1 MFRNSVL
8 LAFGLSISF
17 SGFALAALEEP
28 VPGQQVQA
36 VEGARKI
43 NPAAVEVLLDNNRRM
58 TLDFYGDNI
67 FRIFRD
73 DKGGIIRD
81 PKAEPEARI
90 LADNPR
96 KPVSRL
102 DVDQKGD
109 AVVITTGKVRIEIN
123 KKTSLFKV
131 INLKDH
137 SVVAE
142 QASPILFEKG
152 KTSFSLKAKPDEYFY
167 GGGVQNGRFSHR
179 GKVISIENQNSWT
192 DGGVA
197 SPTPFYWSTGG
208 YGVMWHTFKKG
219 QYDFGSRE
227 ENLVNLSHDENYLDV
242 FFMVND
248 GPVSLL
254 RDFYQLTGAPV
265 LLPKFA
271 FYQGHLNA
279 YNRDYWKEDE
289 KGILFEDGKRYKE
302 SQKDNGGIKESLN
315 GELNNYQF
323 SGRAVVTVTRPM
335 TCRWDGFC
343 RTTATEPGTARR
355 IPWTA
360 ILRI

>member
-90 LADNPR
+90 LADNR
-96 KPVSRL
+96 KPVSGWMWTRRGCGCHHYGEG
-102 DVDQKGD
+102 Q
-109 AVVITTGKVRIEIN
+109 IEIN

-167 GGGVQNGRFSHR
+167 GGGVQNGPFSHR
-179 GKVISIENQNSWT
+179 ERSF
-192 DGGVA
+192 
-197 SPTPFYWSTGG
+197 P
-208 YGVMWHTFKKG
+208 
-219 QYDFGSRE
+219 
-227 ENLVNLSHDENYLDV
+227 
-242 FFMVND
+242 
-248 GPVSLL
+248 
-254 RDFYQLTGAPV
+254 
-265 LLPKFA
+265 
-271 FYQGHLNA
+271 
-279 YNRDYWKEDE
+279 
-289 KGILFEDGKRYKE
+289 
-302 SQKDNGGIKESLN
+302 
-315 GELNNYQF
+315 
-323 SGRAVVTVTRPM
+323 
-335 TCRWDGFC
+335 
-343 RTTATEPGTARR
+343 
-355 IPWTA
+355 
-360 ILRI
+360 